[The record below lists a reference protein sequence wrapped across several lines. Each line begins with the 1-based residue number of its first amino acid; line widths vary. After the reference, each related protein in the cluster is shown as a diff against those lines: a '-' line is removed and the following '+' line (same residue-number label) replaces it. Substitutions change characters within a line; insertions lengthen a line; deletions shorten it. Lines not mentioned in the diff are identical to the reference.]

1 MATIIDFPSLS
12 QAIQDWTHRSDLAPF
27 TDQFVQWGENDIY
40 RDILL
45 NNYGQGTRSMEASLT
60 GTLTNGTLVVPS
72 DYIALLDMQVVDN
85 GGGVN
90 TVYLKDPQWI
100 YDRYPMR
107 QAQGLPKYV
116 ARDGAN
122 FVFGPYPDSGYS
134 ITGTYY
140 QRAAALSQSNPVTW
154 LVTLAPDLMLAASMK
169 AVQPFLLDTE
179 KTAAWESMYNAKLA
193 GLIAYDTA
201 EKWSAATMQVQI
213 G

>member
-1 MATIIDFPSLS
+1 MATIVDFSSLS

-27 TDQFVQWGENDIY
+27 TDNFIQWGENDIY

-45 NNYGQGTRSMEASLT
+45 NNFGQGTRSMEATLT
-60 GTLTNGTLVVPS
+60 GIMINGSVAVPA
-72 DYIALLDMQVVDN
+72 DYIALKAAQVVDN

-90 TVYLKDPQWI
+90 TLYLKDPQWI

-107 QAQGLPKYV
+107 QAQGLPKYI
-116 ARDGAN
+116 ARDAAA

-134 ITGTYY
+134 LTGTYY
-140 QRAAALSQSNPVTW
+140 QRGAALSQTNPTTW
-154 LVTLAPDLMLAASMK
+154 LVTLASDLMLAAAMR
-169 AVQPFLLDTE
+169 AVQPFLLDSE
-179 KTAAWESMYNAKLA
+179 KSAVWDGIYNTKLA

-201 EKWSAATMQVQI
+201 EKWAAATMQVQV